1 MADKRVRAATRA
13 TITRTT
19 NTAKEILATEASE
32 DSSVQLQGLANLL
45 RSKLNLIDELDRK
58 ILAEWDDDNNE
69 LLAKEIED
77 SGNYQQTIYS
87 TLAEIE
93 SFLHASTT
101 VKDDVCFLVHQEFLC
116 GTTTTPTQRMQ
127 FDPVVFV
134 RNDTSNNPRS
144 TCKRLTETQWTIK
157 RLWIRSL
164 ALFTTTKN

>member
-101 VKDDVCFLVHQEFLC
+101 VKDDDVFS
-116 GTTTTPTQRMQ
+116 RSSRISSRYDD
-127 FDPVVFV
+127 DPDAESAV
-134 RNDTSNNPRS
+134 RPGGFRA
-144 TCKRLTETQWTIK
+144 KRHIK
-157 RLWIRSL
+157 RPTINMQT
-164 ALFTTTKN
+164 FD